1 MHHTPATDLED
12 EPWRLG
18 LLNAAVEGRLAA
30 SDHHDLVHR
39 HDTATRPARRLAV
52 RAEIEVLLRCLDA
65 GLEVRTE
72 VQINDGRP
80 TDLVVTL
87 PAHQFA
93 IHVKRLPVVLDA
105 APPVPEAFSTLAD
118 VPRPY
123 LVGVRWLDA
132 LPPDDATIEEVRR
145 FLRGA
150 RMRDRLPLR
159 RAGAELGLI
168 EVRAP
173 SDDPGGAIRFAPMG
187 IESAATV
194 DRTGRLLRR
203 AYLQFV
209 PGLEN
214 TIVLVSGADSS
225 GGGDLVDRAVLG
237 GHVERW
243 DRLPVVGE
251 RVAHGRDDG
260 GLWNGRHYERSRLV
274 GFCGLDGRPGRLWE
288 RDASDPPAGDIVE
301 ALRKTLAGTGS
312 LPATAPGDRT

>member
-1 MHHTPATDLED
+1 MHHPPASDLEN

-30 SDHHDLVHR
+30 SDHRDLLHR

-52 RAEIEVLLRCLDA
+52 RAEIEVLLRCLAA
-65 GLEVRTE
+65 GLRVRTE
-72 VQINDGRP
+72 VEMGDGRP
-80 TDLVVTL
+80 IDLLVTL
-87 PAHQFA
+87 PAHEFA

-105 APPVPEAFSTLAD
+105 APPVPGAFTTLAD

-123 LVGVRWLDA
+123 LVGVRWFGA
-132 LPPDDATIEEVRR
+132 EPPDAATIDEVRR
-145 FLRGA
+145 FLLGA

-159 RAGAELGLI
+159 RSGRELGLV

-173 SDDPGGAIRFAPMG
+173 TDDPGGAIRFAPMG
-187 IESAATV
+187 AESAATV

-203 AYLQFV
+203 AYRQFV
-209 PGLEN
+209 PGVEN
-214 TIVLVSGADSS
+214 AIVLVSGA
-225 GGGDLVDRAVLG
+225 GGDDDLVDRAVLG

-274 GFCGLDGRPGRLWE
+274 GRCGLDGGPGRMWE
-288 RDASDPPAGDIVE
+288 RETAAPPAAEIVS
-301 ALRKTLAGTGS
+301 ALRRAV
-312 LPATAPGDRT
+312 ATTRA